1 MLKLLRKFIYLRIAT
16 GRISF
21 LPDEAGFIPAFE
33 IDLNDVPVVE
43 VVPIYCFTIFLLSS
57 WANAKVIST
66 MINKTTTRFLSDK
79 IALICGK

>member
-1 MLKLLRKFIYLRIAT
+1 
-16 GRISF
+16 
-21 LPDEAGFIPAFE
+21 
-33 IDLNDVPVVE
+33 
-43 VVPIYCFTIFLLSS
+43 LLSS